1 MSKKKRKKIY
11 VRFCPQCW
19 KLVDLIEESE
29 VMCCPGC
36 GLDLYN
42 KTTGS
47 YKKKKRQIF
56 APIKPEEK

>member
-1 MSKKKRKKIY
+1 MSKKKREKIY

-19 KLVDLIEESE
+19 KLVDLIEESK

-42 KTTGS
+42 KTTGG
-47 YKKKKRQIF
+47 YKKKKRQQF
-56 APIKPEEK
+56 ESSRPRK